1 MVLLRLVLVSDRV
14 GTPFLLDCR
23 ITLEKEGCRRLV

>member
-1 MVLLRLVLVSDRV
+1 MVLFMLVLVSNRV

-23 ITLEKEGCRRLV
+23 IALEKEGCRRLV